1 MSADEE
7 VGELRAT
14 WVQRTVL
21 GVTAVLVAL
30 RLIFPVQYVTRDGLR
45 IDILATVLSV
55 VGLLV
60 LGLTTFVLAPSLD
73 PQRLRV
79 LLPGTLLAGWFVY
92 LVIGGIW
99 LARYGI
105 PASIRDVGWL
115 PAGAAAEALL
125 LLLWLTAVWTG
136 FRLTT
141 TPHVRRK
148 WVVQTLV
155 VFLAIAAGTGILV
168 GQRYW
173 AERQI
178 LRAQEQKVRQIVAS
192 LAAKEEAIN
201 LVQGHFELQI
211 RAALAGATDDLTL
224 RGWETRELG
233 KGRYLVG
240 YTFTLPEPDV
250 RALLKKDP
258 DAPLIFLPCSRHLP
272 MVDVAKGSNVL
283 GWWWEV
289 VPSEKLVVAVNDV
302 PAKVKEYDLILIA
315 RQC

>member
-1 MSADEE
+1 M
-7 VGELRAT
+7 RAT

-21 GVTAVLVAL
+21 GVTAVLIAF
-30 RLIFPVQYVTRDGLR
+30 RLSFPVHYVTRYGLR

-55 VGLLV
+55 VGLVV
-60 LGLTTFVLAPSLD
+60 LGVAAFVLAPSFD

-79 LLPGTLLAGWFVY
+79 LLPGAIVAGWIVY

-99 LARYGI
+99 LTRYGI
-105 PASIRDVGWL
+105 PASIREVGWL
-115 PAGAAAEALL
+115 PAGAAVEALL
-125 LLLWLTAVWTG
+125 LLLWLTAFWIG

-141 TPHVRRK
+141 TAQVRRK
-148 WVVQTLV
+148 WVLQTLV
-155 VFLAIAAGTGILV
+155 VFLSIAAGTGILV

-178 LRAQEQKVRQIVAS
+178 LRAQEQKARQIVAS

-201 LVQGHFELQI
+201 LVQGRFELQI
-211 RAALAGATDDLTL
+211 RAALAGATDDLTP
-224 RGWETRELG
+224 RGWEARDLG
-233 KGRYLVG
+233 NGRYLVD
-240 YTFTLPEPDV
+240 YTFTLPGPDV
-250 RALLKKDP
+250 RAILKKDP

-272 MVDVAKGSNVL
+272 TVAVARGSNVL

-289 VPSEKLVVAVNDV
+289 VPNEKLLLAVNDV
-302 PAKVKEYDLILIA
+302 PARVKEYELISIA